1 MKPATASNER
11 KIKKKQGAFGGDN
24 KSRSCRQL
32 SRSVLFAFDFDLC
45 APGAARTQVPAK
57 QN

>member
-1 MKPATASNER
+1 MKPATASNE
-11 KIKKKQGAFGGDN
+11 KNKKLGAFGGDN
-24 KSRSCRQL
+24 KSRRCRQL